1 MCSDCSVY
9 NATCNL
15 IEVLSSVGMLLVVQK
30 SLEVGEV
37 LSVDVSSIIAL
48 SGTVNVQVKYN
59 GPMRRVVFGVIFS
72 RILLTIV
79 IIYFYLSCISTQKLI

>member
-1 MCSDCSVY
+1 
-9 NATCNL
+9 
-15 IEVLSSVGMLLVVQK
+15 MLLVVQK